1 MQYMALDASP
11 LLAASASGLR
21 PLARYVAQAF
31 RTPAPQLVARAL
43 AVGNECSEIGRV
55 RSGGD
60 WSDIKVHQEIAA
72 ALDPVPR
79 RALRTRFE
87 WYLCRGAFF
96 HTDAHYSDV
105 LFGVWYLSGPPV
117 DIVFGRAGLRISA
130 DPGTLAVF
138 DPFEVHGVLRR
149 DAAAYHADDYVNA
162 ETSVFAGFEVELVEP
177 VRERFGIG
185 GLLSADARVV
195 SSATR
200 ISATTGHFE

>member
-11 LLAASASGLR
+11 LLAASSSGLR
-21 PLARYVAQAF
+21 PLARDVAQAF
-31 RTPAPQLVARAL
+31 RTPTPQLVARAL
-43 AVGNECSEIGRV
+43 AVGNERCEIGRV
-55 RSGGD
+55 HSGGD
-60 WSDIKVHQEIAA
+60 WSDDEVHHEIAS

-79 RALRTRFE
+79 QALRTRFE
-87 WYLCRGAFF
+87 WYVCRGAFF

-117 DIVFGRAGLRISA
+117 DIVFARAGLRISA

-149 DAAAYHADDYVNA
+149 DAAAYRADDYFNA
-162 ETSVFAGFEVELVEP
+162 ETSVFAGFEVDLVEP
-177 VRERFGIG
+177 VRERFGISG
-185 GLLSADARVV
+185 LSADARVV

-200 ISATTGHFE
+200 VSATTGQFE

>member
-1 MQYMALDASP
+1 MEYMALDASP

-21 PLARYVAQAF
+21 PLARHVAQAF
-31 RTPAPQLVARAL
+31 RTPSPQLVARAL
-43 AVGNECSEIGRV
+43 AVGNERFEVGRVHSGGAWTDDGLRLEIG
-55 RSGGD
+55 SG
-60 WSDIKVHQEIAA
+60 
-72 ALDPVPR
+72 LDPGLR
-79 RALRTRFE
+79 SALRTRFE
-87 WYLCRGAFF
+87 WYICRGAFF

-117 DIVFGRAGLRISA
+117 DIVFGRAGLRLSA

-149 DAAAYHADDYVNA
+149 DAAAYRADDYVNA
-162 ETSVFAGFEVELVEP
+162 ETSVFAGFEVELAEP

-185 GLLSADARVV
+185 GLPADARVV

-200 ISATTGHFE
+200 VSATTGQFE

>member
-21 PLARYVAQAF
+21 PLARHVAQAF
-31 RTPAPQLVARAL
+31 RTPSPQLVARAL
-43 AVGNECSEIGRV
+43 AVGNERFEIGRV
-55 RSGGD
+55 HSGGAWTD
-60 WSDIKVHQEIAA
+60 DGLHLEIGSG
-72 ALDPVPR
+72 LDPELR
-79 RALRTRFE
+79 QALRTRFE
-87 WYLCRGAFF
+87 WYICRGAFF

-149 DAAAYHADDYVNA
+149 DAAAYCADDYVNA
-162 ETSVFAGFEVELVEP
+162 EASVFAGFEVDMVAP
-177 VRERFGIG
+177 VRERFGIS
-185 GLLSADARVV
+185 GLPADARVV
-195 SSATR
+195 STATR
-200 ISATTGHFE
+200 VSATTGHFE

>member
-11 LLAASASGLR
+11 LLAASPSGLR
-21 PLARYVAQAF
+21 PLARLVAQAF
-31 RTPAPQLVARAL
+31 RTPSLQLVARAL
-43 AVGNECSEIGRV
+43 AVGNERWEIGRV
-55 RSGGD
+55 HSGGAWCD
-60 WSDIKVHQEIAA
+60 GEVHQEIGS
-72 ALDPVPR
+72 ALDSVPR
-79 RALRTRFE
+79 QALRTRFE

-149 DAAAYHADDYVNA
+149 DAATYRADDYVNA
-162 ETSVFAGFEVELVEP
+162 ETSVFAGFEVDLVEP
-177 VRERFGIG
+177 VRERFGIS
-185 GLLSADARVV
+185 GLPSDARVV

-200 ISATTGHFE
+200 VSATTGQFE

>member
-11 LLAASASGLR
+11 LLAASTSGLR
-21 PLARYVAQAF
+21 PLARHVAQAF
-31 RTPAPQLVARAL
+31 RTPSPQLVARAL
-43 AVGNECSEIGRV
+43 AVSNERCEIGRV
-55 RSGGD
+55 HSGGD
-60 WSDIKVHQEIAA
+60 WSDTEVHQEIAA

-79 RALRTRFE
+79 QALRTRFE

-96 HTDAHYSDV
+96 HTDAHYSGV

-162 ETSVFAGFEVELVEP
+162 ETCVFAGFEVELLEP
-177 VRERFGIG
+177 VREHFGIG
-185 GLLSADARVV
+185 GLPADARVV

-200 ISATTGHFE
+200 VSATTGQFE